1 MSINVLQ
8 GISRKCSG
16 SYSLY
21 KKWLISAFISLA
33 FFAANGQTLKGK
45 VKDQSDTLKA
55 DFPGARV
62 YWINT
67 NIGTQTD
74 VNGNFEI
81 TLKGIENKELVVAF
95 FGYKTDTI
103 TIKDQS
109 FITVYLQS
117 DVSELEEVVIIAERN
132 SSYISHDPIKTE
144 VLTQQELGKSACC
157 DLAGCFETQATVQPM
172 TTNVITNS
180 KELRILGLSGV
191 YNQILIDGMPM
202 VQGLSYTYGIS
213 SYPGT
218 LVKSIYIT
226 KGANSVLQGF
236 ESITGSINVIL
247 KDPDQ
252 GEKFYVNAY
261 MNSFLEKHFN
271 VNYSKRWKKWSTL
284 TAFHTVQPSNRFDR
298 DKDNFLDIPL
308 LTRYV
313 LYNKWRYSDEDSLGF
328 NTMIGLRYVN
338 EKRTG
343 GQTDFSESLKGS
355 NSVYGQNVKIQQ
367 PEIYAKSGY
376 RFNEYK
382 KITLISAA
390 FLQDQRS
397 YFGTI
402 DYKAQQQNLY
412 ANLQYEL
419 LWNYTHELKT
429 GISYRYLN
437 INENI
442 NFLDNSLGRTFDGV
456 HKKNEIIPGIFAENS
471 FKWKGDKIVLLT
483 GLRLD
488 YHNTFG
494 YFLTPRSLIKY
505 EIKPNT
511 IVRANA
517 GTGFRTINLFSENL
531 NLLASSRDIVIT
543 EQLKPERAFNW
554 GINLTQKLY
563 LENVTGSI
571 SMDFYQTRFM
581 NQIFPDYDADA
592 SKAIV
597 SNFTGQSIS
606 NGFQVESNL
615 KFYKKVEAKL
625 AYTFLDVYRIIESEK
640 VLLPFN
646 AKHKV
651 MTSLSYEPLSKAWH
665 VDMNIHWYGKQRLP
679 NTSSNPIEYRQP
691 EESRSYTIASAQF
704 TKVWKQ
710 FEVYTGIE
718 NIFDFRQLRP
728 IVSWQNPFSP
738 YFDTSFAWGP
748 TRGREFYLG
757 IRFRIQ

>member
-1 MSINVLQ
+1 MVLNLLQ
-8 GISRKCSG
+8 NISRKCSD
-16 SYSLY
+16 SHPLY
-21 KKWLISAFISLA
+21 KKWFISAFALLI
-33 FFAANGQTLKGK
+33 FFASHGQALKGK
-45 VKDQSDTLKA
+45 VKDSSDTLNA
-55 DFPGARV
+55 GLPGASV
-62 YWINT
+62 YWVNT
-67 NIGTQTD
+67 SKGTQTD
-74 VNGNFEI
+74 ANGNFEI
-81 TLKGIENKELVVAF
+81 TLKGIEDKKLIVTF
-95 FGYKTDTI
+95 FGYKTDTVRV
-103 TIKDQS
+103 TDQS
-109 FITVYLQS
+109 FITVYLKP
-117 DVSELEEVVIIAERN
+117 DVAELEEVVISSDRS

-247 KDPDQ
+247 KEPDQ
-252 GEKFYVNAY
+252 GERFYVNAY

-284 TAFHTVQPSNRFDR
+284 AAFHTVQPSNRFDR

-308 LTRYV
+308 LKRYV
-313 LYNKWRYSDEDSLGF
+313 VYNKWRYSNEDSLGF
-328 NTMIGLRYVN
+328 STMIGMRYVN
-338 EKRTG
+338 EERTG
-343 GQTDFSESLKGS
+343 GQTTFNESFNGS

-367 PEIYAKSGY
+367 PEIYTKSGY
-376 RFNEYK
+376 RFNENK
-382 KITLISAA
+382 KITLISSA

-402 DYKAQQQNLY
+402 NYKAQQQNLY

-442 NFLDNSLGRTFDGV
+442 SFLDNSLGRTFGGV
-456 HKKNEIIPGIFAENS
+456 HTKNEIIPGIFAENS
-471 FKWKGDKIVLLT
+471 FRWKGDKIVLLT
-483 GLRLD
+483 GARLD

-494 YFLTPRSLIKY
+494 YFFTPRTLIKY
-505 EIKPNT
+505 EIKPST

-517 GTGFRTINLFSENL
+517 GTGFRTVNLFSENL

-554 GINLTQKLY
+554 GINLTQKVY
-563 LENVTGSI
+563 WENVTGSI

-581 NQIFPDYDADA
+581 NQIFPDYDADP
-592 SKAIV
+592 SKAII
-597 SNFTGQSIS
+597 SNFTGESVS

-615 KFYKKVEAKL
+615 KFYKKMEAKL
-625 AYTFLDVYRIIESEK
+625 AYTFLDVYRTIENKK

-646 AKHKV
+646 ARHKV
-651 MTSLSYEPLSKAWH
+651 LTSLSYQPLSKAWH
-665 VDMNIHWYGKQRLP
+665 FDMNIHWYGKQRLP

-691 EESRSYTIASAQF
+691 EESRCYTIVSAQF

-710 FEVYTGIE
+710 FEVYTGVE

-757 IRFRIQ
+757 VRFKVL